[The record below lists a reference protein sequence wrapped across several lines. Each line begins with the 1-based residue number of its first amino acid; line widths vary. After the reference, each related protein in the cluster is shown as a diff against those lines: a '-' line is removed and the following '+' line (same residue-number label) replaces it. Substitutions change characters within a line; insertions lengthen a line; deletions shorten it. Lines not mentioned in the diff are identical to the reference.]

1 VLQRFYQVVNR
12 GGPAALGY
20 SLTVPPRA
28 SPESGTSPA
37 RRIITNGLLVVTTV
51 LAVAALLAVWA
62 DRQLLAPGRWANTST
77 ELLRNQKVRSATA
90 QYLTDQLY
98 DNLDVAHLI
107 GSDVPAPLQG
117 LAASTSGALRRAT
130 KQGIELALAQKPVQG
145 LWSAANRVAD
155 EELVAITDGG
165 GKDVAVNQG
174 KVTLNLRAILNAVGA
189 RLGLG
194 ADLGNQLPASAAE
207 LTILRSDQL
216 KAVQRAGRTLRRL
229 ALVLSIL
236 VPLLYLLAI
245 AIARGRR
252 RRILLAVGASAM
264 VAGIVV
270 LAARAIAIPALAD
283 SLAKEASVRPAAQT
297 VISIATSMLR
307 QLAEAVIVGGALV
320 VIVAWLA
327 GWARRGARRRRRGQ
341 VRTMPG
347 TVTR

>member
-1 VLQRFYQVVNR
+1 
-12 GGPAALGY
+12 
-20 SLTVPPRA
+20 VPPRA
-28 SPESGTSPA
+28 TPESSTSAA
-37 RRIITNGLLVVTTV
+37 RRIITDGLLLVTTV
-51 LAVAALLAVWA
+51 LAVAAMLAVWA

-90 QYLTDQLY
+90 EYLTDQLY
-98 DNLDVAHLI
+98 DNVDVARLI
-107 GSDVPAPLQG
+107 GSGLPAPLKG
-117 LAASTSGALRRAT
+117 LAAPTTGALRHAT
-130 KQGIELALAQKPVQG
+130 KQGIELALAQKPVQS
-145 LWSAANRVAD
+145 LWSVANRAAD
-155 EELVAITDGG
+155 EELVAITNGG
-165 GKDVAVNQG
+165 GNDLAVNQG

-207 LTILRSDQL
+207 LTIMRSDQL

-236 VPLLYLLAI
+236 VPLLYLLAL

-252 RRILLAVGASAM
+252 RRVLLAVGASVM

-283 SLAKEASVRPAAQT
+283 SLAKEASVRPAART

-307 QLAEAVIVGGALV
+307 QLAEAVIAGGALV

-327 GWARRGARRRRRGQ
+327 GRSRGGHARGGRRQ
-341 VRTMPG
+341 VAYDAG
-347 TVTR
+347 TVTQMTGPEPGVGIRAQPDG

>member
-1 VLQRFYQVVNR
+1 
-12 GGPAALGY
+12 
-20 SLTVPPRA
+20 VPPRA
-28 SPESGTSPA
+28 SPESATSPA

-51 LAVAALLAVWA
+51 LAVAAMLAVWA

-130 KQGIELALAQKPVQG
+130 KQGIELALVQKPVQD
-145 LWSAANRVAD
+145 LWSAANRAAD

-165 GKDVAVNQG
+165 GKDLAVNQG

-194 ADLGNQLPASAAE
+194 DDLGNQLPASAAE
-207 LTILRSDQL
+207 LTILRSNQL
-216 KAVQRAGRTLRRL
+216 KTVQRAGRTLRRL

-252 RRILLAVGASAM
+252 RRVLLAVGASAM

-283 SLAKEASVRPAAQT
+283 SLAKEASVRPAARA

-327 GWARRGARRRRRGQ
+327 GRAGRGARRRRRGQ
-341 VRTMPG
+341 VRTMPA
-347 TVTR
+347 R